1 MSVFSSIYNWFV
13 PKRIHRIHHS
23 MNHPHDVQ
31 QKWFH
36 TLIATAAQTEWG
48 KRYGYSSIKHHSEF
62 AERVPV
68 SDYES
73 FKTHIARVRNGEQN
87 VLWPSRIN
95 WFARSSGTTGD
106 KSKFIPVSQE
116 SLKECHYKGGIDL
129 VALYCHQHPESR
141 FFNGKGLIMGGSLH
155 VSNVNNL
162 PYYEGDLSAVL
173 IRNLPFY
180 ADLLRVPSRSVA
192 LMGEWESKIQK
203 IAETTVHKKV
213 TSLSGVP
220 SWTLLLL
227 KRMLEM
233 TGKSSIHEV
242 WPDLEVFFHGGV
254 NFLPYKA
261 QFDKIIPPAQMNYVE
276 TYNAS
281 EGFFGIQD
289 LPGNDSMLLMLDYGI
304 FYEFC
309 TPDQLDQEHPKVKT
323 LDEVVPGEN
332 YAMLISTNAGL
343 WRYLIG
349 DTIIFTS
356 VNPYRIQ
363 ISGRTKSFINAV
375 GEELIVD
382 NAEKAIS
389 IACQRSHAVINEYT
403 AAPVFFSDSENAAHE
418 WLIEF
423 DRPPDDMKEFCN
435 QFDEAL
441 KSLNSDYEAKR
452 HQDMVLRLPI
462 IRTVPPGTFYRW
474 MKQKGKLGGQ
484 HKVPRLANN
493 RQFVEEILRI
503 LEEKASAS

>member
-1 MSVFSSIYNWFV
+1 MD
-13 PKRIHRIHHS
+13 
-23 MNHPHDVQ
+23 HPHQVQ
-31 QKWFH
+31 QEWFH
-36 TLIATAAQTEWG
+36 KLLAAAERTEWG
-48 KRYGYSSIKHHSEF
+48 KKYGYASIKSHKEF

-73 FKTHIARVRNGEQN
+73 FKTHIARVRKGEQN
-87 VLWPSRIN
+87 ILWPSRIN

-106 KSKFIPVSQE
+106 KSKFIPVSRE
-116 SLKECHYKGGIDL
+116 SLRDCHYKGARDL
-129 VALYCHQHPESR
+129 VSLYCNHHPNTKL
-141 FFNGKGLIMGGSLH
+141 FTGKGLIMGGSH
-155 VSNVNNL
+155 HMNKVNHKS
-162 PYYEGDLSAVL
+162 YYEGDLSAVL
-173 IRNLPFY
+173 IENLPFFG
-180 ADLLRVPSRSVA
+180 DFFRVPGRSIA
-192 LMGEWESKIQK
+192 LMSEWETKIQK
-203 IAETTVHKKV
+203 IAESTIDKNV

-227 KRMLEM
+227 KRILEM
-233 TGKSSIHEV
+233 TGKPSVREV

-261 QFDKIIPPAQMNYVE
+261 QFDRIIPPGHINYVE

-281 EGFFGIQD
+281 EGFFGMQD

-309 TPDQLDQEHPKVKT
+309 PPDQLGKEHPKVKT
-323 LDEVVPGEN
+323 LDEVAEGEN
-332 YAMLISTNAGL
+332 YAMVISTNAGL

-356 VNPYRIQ
+356 LDPYRIQ

-382 NAEKAIS
+382 NAEKAMS

-423 DRPPDDMKEFCN
+423 EKPPDDMKEFCTL
-435 QFDEAL
+435 FDEAL

-452 HQDMVLRLPI
+452 YLDMVLRIPI
-462 IRTVPPGTFYRW
+462 IRTMPPGTFYKW

-493 RQFVEEILRI
+493 RMYVEEILQI
-503 LEEKASAS
+503 LEE

>member
-1 MSVFSSIYNWFV
+1 MTRLSAIYTGYIK
-13 PKRIHRIHHS
+13 KRIRRIQHC
-23 MNHPHDVQ
+23 MDHPHTVQ
-31 QKWFH
+31 QEWFH
-36 TLIATAAQTEWG
+36 RLIATAEKTEWG
-48 KRYGYSSIKHHSEF
+48 KKYGYASIKNYEEF
-62 AERVPV
+62 AERIPV

-73 FKTHIARVRNGEQN
+73 FKTHIARVRKGEQN
-87 VLWPSRIN
+87 ILWPSRIN

-106 KSKFIPVSQE
+106 KSKFIPVSRE
-116 SLKECHYKGGIDL
+116 SLRECHYNGAKDL
-129 VALYCHQHPESR
+129 VSLYCNHHPDTKL
-141 FFNGKGLIMGGSLH
+141 FTGKGLIMGGSH
-155 VSNVNNL
+155 QIHKVNHKS
-162 PYYEGDLSAVL
+162 YYEGDLSAVL
-173 IRNLPFY
+173 IENLPFLG
-180 ADLLRVPSRSVA
+180 DFFRVPGRSIA
-192 LMGEWESKIQK
+192 LMSEWETKIHR
-203 IAETTVHKKV
+203 IAESTVHKKV

-227 KRMLEM
+227 KHILEM
-233 TGKSSIHEV
+233 TGKPNIREV
-242 WPDLEVFFHGGV
+242 WPGLEVFFHGGV

-261 QFDKIIPPAQMNYVE
+261 QFDKIIPPAGMNYVE

-289 LPGNDSMLLMLDYGI
+289 LPGNNSMLLMLDYGI

-309 TPDQLDQEHPKVKT
+309 PPDQLGKEHPEVKT
-323 LDEVVPGEN
+323 LDEVAEGEN
-332 YAMLISTNAGL
+332 YAMIISTNAGL

-356 VNPYRIQ
+356 LNPYRIQ

-382 NAEKAIS
+382 NAEKAMA

-423 DRPPDDMKEFCN
+423 EKPPVDMKEFCTL
-435 QFDEAL
+435 FDEAL

-452 HQDMVLRLPI
+452 HQDMVLRIPI
-462 IRTVPPGTFYRW
+462 IRTLPPGTFYRW

-493 RQFVEEILRI
+493 RMYVEEILQI
-503 LEEKASAS
+503 LEE

>member
-1 MSVFSSIYNWFV
+1 MALLSSVVSWIIK
-13 PKRIHRIHHS
+13 KRIHRIEHF
-23 MNHPHDVQ
+23 MKFPHDVQ
-31 QKWFH
+31 QAWFH
-36 TLIATAAQTEWG
+36 KLITAAETTEWG
-48 KRYGYSSIKHHSEF
+48 KKYGYTSIKSHRDF
-62 AERVPV
+62 IERVPI

-73 FKTHIARVRNGEQN
+73 FKIHIARVRKGEQN
-87 VLWPSRIN
+87 ILWPSRIN

-116 SLKECHYKGGIDL
+116 SLKECHFKGGKDL
-129 VALYCHQHPESR
+129 LSLYCTHHPDTVLFE
-141 FFNGKGLIMGGSLH
+141 GKGLIMGGSH
-155 VSNVNNL
+155 RVTEIKRV

-173 IRNLPFY
+173 IQNLPFW
-180 ADLLRVPSRSVA
+180 ANFVRVPNRSIT
-192 LMGEWESKIQK
+192 LMSEWETKIEK
-203 IAETTVHKKV
+203 IAESTLHKRV

-227 KRMLEM
+227 KRILEISGQ
-233 TGKSSIHEV
+233 TNIREV
-242 WPDLEVFFHGGV
+242 WPDLEAFFHGGV

-261 QFDKIIPPAQMNYVE
+261 QFDRIIPPDGMNYVE

-289 LPGNDSMLLMLDYGI
+289 LPGNDTMLLMLDYGI
-304 FYEFC
+304 FYEFLS
-309 TPDQLDQEHPKVKT
+309 PDQWGKENPQVKT
-323 LDEVVPGEN
+323 LDEVVTGEN
-332 YAMLISTNAGL
+332 YAMVISTNAGL

-356 VNPYRIQ
+356 LNPYRIQ

-389 IACQRSHAVINEYT
+389 IACQKSHAVINEYT
-403 AAPVFFSDSENAAHE
+403 AAPVFFNDSKIAAHE
-418 WLIEF
+418 WLMEF
-423 DRPPDDMKEFCN
+423 EKPPGNLDEFCTI
-435 QFDEAL
+435 FDEAL

-452 HQDMVLRLPI
+452 YQNMVLRKPI
-462 IRTVPPGTFYRW
+462 IRTLPSLTFYKW

-493 RQFVEEILRI
+493 RHYVDEIMKI
-503 LEEKASAS
+503 MKE

>member
-1 MSVFSSIYNWFV
+1 MTLLSSIYKGYV
-13 PKRIHRIHHS
+13 SKRIRRIQFC
-23 MNHPHDVQ
+23 MDHPHQVQ
-31 QKWFH
+31 QEWFH
-36 TLIATAAQTEWG
+36 RLLATAEKTEWG
-48 KRYGYSSIKHHSEF
+48 KKYGYSSIKDHKEF

-73 FKTHIARVRNGEQN
+73 FKTLIARIRNGEQN
-87 VLWPSRIN
+87 ILWPSRIN

-106 KSKFIPVSQE
+106 KSKFIPISRE
-116 SLKECHYKGGIDL
+116 SLQECHYNGAKDL
-129 VALYCHQHPESR
+129 ISLYCHHHPATR
-141 FFNGKGLIMGGSLH
+141 FFTGKGLIMGGSH
-155 VSNVNNL
+155 HASKVNHKS
-162 PYYEGDLSAVL
+162 YYEGDLSAVL
-173 IRNLPFY
+173 IENLPLI
-180 ADLLRVPSRSVA
+180 ADILRVPGRSIA
-192 LMGEWESKIQK
+192 LMSEWESKIQR
-203 IAETTVHKKV
+203 IAESTIHKNV

-227 KRMLEM
+227 KRILEM
-233 TGKSSIHEV
+233 TGKPTIREV
-242 WPDLEVFFHGGV
+242 WPSLEVFFHGGV
-254 NFLPYKA
+254 NFLPYKD
-261 QFDKIIPPAQMNYVE
+261 QFNKIIPPEGMNYVE

-289 LPGNDSMLLMLDYGI
+289 LPENNSMLLMLDHGI

-309 TPDQLDQEHPKVKT
+309 PPDQLGKDHPRVKT
-323 LDEVVPGEN
+323 LDEVSEGEN
-332 YAMLISTNAGL
+332 YAMIISTNAGL
-343 WRYLIG
+343 WRYMIG

-356 VNPYRIQ
+356 LDPYRIQ
-363 ISGRTKSFINAV
+363 ISGRTKSFINVV

-423 DRPPDDMKEFCN
+423 EKPPADIREFCIL
-435 QFDEAL
+435 FDEAL

-452 HQDMVLRLPI
+452 HQDMVLRMPI
-462 IRTVPPGTFYRW
+462 IRILPSGTFYRW

-484 HKVPRLANN
+484 NKVPRLANN
-493 RQFVEEILRI
+493 RMYVEEILQI
-503 LEEKASAS
+503 LE